1 LVKNL
6 PFRAGFFWPSGAAV
20 PFSDFLDPFGIPV
33 PTYIQLR
40 FSICRTVMRFA
51 MIAKILIK
59 RRFKDG
65 HTPQI
70 VALLNEIRTR
80 AMHQAGYMSGETL
93 VKSGY
98 PNNMVII
105 STWRSPEDWQ
115 RWRDSSERN
124 TFESMLEVYQER
136 PTEYD
141 EYLLGSP
148 LHQK

>member
-1 LVKNL
+1 
-6 PFRAGFFWPSGAAV
+6 
-20 PFSDFLDPFGIPV
+20 
-33 PTYIQLR
+33 
-40 FSICRTVMRFA
+40 